1 MRGWMLPLL
10 IILITEYLFVL
21 VDPLIR
27 SSQGLSSWC
36 FLLEAACSYGG
47 VDVFPVGY
55 LWSDIVVSVDAGSR
69 FFARW
74 WIYKCMREGPCNR
87 VCVKEIGEGMFGEC
101 LSCRLD
107 LPSLHWTCWKKD
119 DLLPVVP
126 LGEQPHSPFQML
138 NGRVNS
144 VKSSP
149 TMAEGVPD
157 IHWTPIDVTW
167 VPSYNES
174 MKNLSAHNQRSWK
187 DSFLSFTSSPLQYLV
202 IPWCGEVGGPT
213 LVTPAISIGH
223 AGSIRCSTTWG
234 WRFIPLV
241 PDTECMVGRIEP
253 STVEEFVLFGV
264 VASLGTFFWL
274 MDWWIHWF
282 SESNWIDLIWGASY
296 HISIYPM
303 PAQPRWSG
311 CL

>member
-1 MRGWMLPLL
+1 MDGWILWNPLQQWPKVCQIKKIMKSLNSYWCNLGPKLPMN
-10 IILITEYLFVL
+10 
-21 VDPLIR
+21 
-27 SSQGLSSWC
+27 
-36 FLLEAACSYGG
+36 
-47 VDVFPVGY
+47 
-55 LWSDIVVSVDAGSR
+55 LW
-69 FFARW
+69 
-74 WIYKCMREGPCNR
+74 K
-87 VCVKEIGEGMFGEC
+87 
-101 LSCRLD
+101 
-107 LPSLHWTCWKKD
+107 T
-119 DLLPVVP
+119 
-126 LGEQPHSPFQML
+126 
-138 NGRVNS
+138 
-144 VKSSP
+144 
-149 TMAEGVPD
+149 
-157 IHWTPIDVTW
+157 
-167 VPSYNES
+167 
-174 MKNLSAHNQRSWK
+174 AHNQRSWK
-187 DSFLSFTSSPLQYLV
+187 DSLLSFTSSPLQYLV

-282 SESNWIDLIWGASY
+282 SKSNWIDLIWGASY